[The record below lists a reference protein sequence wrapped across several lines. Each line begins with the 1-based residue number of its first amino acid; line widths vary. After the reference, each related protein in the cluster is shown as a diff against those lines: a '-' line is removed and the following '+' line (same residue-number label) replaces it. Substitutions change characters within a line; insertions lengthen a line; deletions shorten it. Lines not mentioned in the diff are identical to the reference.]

1 MARKERTENVGLRYV
16 HTATDIRHC
25 FASSFFTQ
33 RPNPNSLTMS
43 RFLLVSSAVAATVA
57 TAANIHDRKF
67 YEEKFYE
74 WLQEFKSHP
83 SVQVRDG
90 DHFVHLLQNFANN
103 HDLIETHNAQNLTY
117 TLGHNA
123 FSHMSYE
130 EWVEYMRF
138 GLAKDRVHEPSDL
151 IHEAPEDPSVLASS
165 VDWVAAGA
173 VTPVKNQGNCGSCWS
188 FSATGSLEG
197 VYKIKTGTLNSYS
210 EQELVS
216 CDIGTFTNHGCNGGL
231 MDYAFKW
238 VKDNGGLC
246 YESAYPYTSG
256 TTGQNGD
263 CKSHTC
269 DDKSLKL
276 TGYVD
281 VKTNNDAALA
291 SAVAMNPTAIAIQ
304 ANQPAFQL
312 YKSGVLTG
320 TCGANLDHG
329 VLAVGYGTDSNGGDY
344 WKVKNSWGASW
355 GESGYIRIARGE
367 SYNNGKGQCGIYSGP
382 PSYPTM

>member
-1 MARKERTENVGLRYV
+1 
-16 HTATDIRHC
+16 
-25 FASSFFTQ
+25 
-33 RPNPNSLTMS
+33 MS
-43 RFLLVSSAVAATVA
+43 RLILASTLAATVA
-57 TAANIHDRKF
+57 ANVHDRKF
-67 YEEKFYE
+67 YEEKFYQ
-74 WLQEFKSHP
+74 WLQDFKEQ
-83 SVQVRDG
+83 VQVRDG
-90 DHFVHLLQNFANN
+90 EHFVHMLQNFANN
-103 HDLIETHNAQNLTY
+103 HDLIEQHNSQNHTY

-138 GLAKDRVHEPSDL
+138 GLSKDREHEPSDL
-151 IHEAPEDPSVLASS
+151 IHEAPKDGVLASS
-165 VDWVAAGA
+165 VDWVSAGA
-173 VTPVKNQGNCGSCWS
+173 VTPVKNQGSCGSCWS

-216 CDIGTFTNHGCNGGL
+216 CDVGKIMGNHGCNGGL

-256 TTGQNGD
+256 TTGENGE
-263 CKSHTC
+263 CTNHAAC
-269 DDKSLKL
+269 DDKTLKL

-281 VKTNNDAALA
+281 VTKNDDSALA
-291 SAVAMNPTAIAIQ
+291 SAVALNPTSVAIQ

-312 YKSGVLTG
+312 YQSGVLTG
-320 TCGANLDHG
+320 ACGANLDHG
-329 VLAVGYGTDSNGGDY
+329 VLAVGYGTDPTGGDY
-344 WKVKNSWGASW
+344 WNVKNSWGTSW
-355 GESGYIRIARGE
+355 GEKGYIRIARGS
-367 SYNNGKGQCGIYSGP
+367 SYNSGAGQCGIYSGP

>member
-1 MARKERTENVGLRYV
+1 MNRFVL
-16 HTATDIRHC
+16 
-25 FASSFFTQ
+25 AS
-33 RPNPNSLTMS
+33 
-43 RFLLVSSAVAATVA
+43 AAASVI
-57 TAANIHDRKF
+57 TAANVHDRKF

-74 WLQEFKSHP
+74 WLQQFKQH
-83 SVQVRDG
+83 VEVKNG
-90 DHFVHLLQNFANN
+90 DHFVHMLENFANN
-103 HDLIETHNAQNLTY
+103 HDLIEQHNAQNLTY

-123 FSHMSYE
+123 FSHMSFE
-130 EWVEYMRF
+130 EWGAYMKF
-138 GLAKDRVHEPSDL
+138 GLAKREHVASEL
-151 IHEAPEDPSVLASS
+151 VHEAPADLSTLATS
-165 VDWVAAGA
+165 VDWVSAGA
-173 VTPVKNQGNCGSCWS
+173 VTPVKNQGSCGSCWS

-216 CDIGTFTNHGCNGGL
+216 CDIGKIMGNHGCNGGL
-231 MDYAFKW
+231 MDYAFSW

-246 YESAYPYTSG
+246 LESAYPYTSG
-256 TTGQNGD
+256 TTTENGECQD
-263 CKSHTC
+263 HSSC

-291 SAVAMNPTAIAIQ
+291 SAVALNPTAVAIQ
-304 ANQPAFQL
+304 ANQAAFQL

-329 VLAVGYGTDSNGGDY
+329 VLAVGYGTDSVGGDY
-344 WKVKNSWGASW
+344 WNIKNSWGETW
-355 GESGYIRIARGE
+355 GEAGYIRIARGE
-367 SYNNGKGQCGIYSGP
+367 SYNSGKGQCGVYSGP

>member
-1 MARKERTENVGLRYV
+1 
-16 HTATDIRHC
+16 
-25 FASSFFTQ
+25 
-33 RPNPNSLTMS
+33 MS
-43 RFLLVSSAVAATVA
+43 RFLLVSSAVATVA
-57 TAANIHDRKF
+57 TAANVHDRKF

-83 SVQVRDG
+83 SVQIRDG

-103 HDLIETHNAQNLTY
+103 HDLIEQHNAQNLTY

-123 FSHMSYE
+123 FSHMSFE
-130 EWVEYMRF
+130 EWGEYMRF
-138 GLAKDRVHEPSDL
+138 GLAKDRVHEAAEL
-151 IHEAPEDPSVLASS
+151 VHEAPADLSTLASS
-165 VDWVAAGA
+165 VDWVSAGA

-188 FSATGSLEG
+188 FSATGALEG

-216 CDIGTFTNHGCNGGL
+216 CDIGKLIGNHGCNGGL

-246 YESAYPYTSG
+246 SESAYPYTSG
-256 TTGQNGD
+256 TTGENGD
-263 CKSHTC
+263 CAAHSSC
-269 DDKSLKL
+269 DDASLKL

-291 SAVAMNPTAIAIQ
+291 SAVAMNPTAVAIQ

-312 YKSGVLTG
+312 YSSGVLTG

-329 VLAVGYGTDSNGGDY
+329 VLATGYGTDSVGGDY
-344 WKVKNSWGASW
+344 WTIKNSWGASW

-367 SYNNGKGQCGIYSGP
+367 SYNNGAGQCGIYSGP